1 MRSLK
6 VCTLLAAT
14 ALVLSACN
22 SGGGANNNSNTN
34 NIQVAAKSSFN
45 QAVTESGIA
54 ALSMSPYYAIYSDR
68 PSTGIFNK
76 YISGSGVNGG
86 FPYAS
91 IAAGNNNAAA
101 IDQIGNLYLSNTSL
115 GQWQQITLATP
126 SIVTANSKVIANGS
140 SYVVYNSTTPQNTL
154 VVSTDSGKT
163 WTSTIPSGFVG
174 GQGTVC
180 AYLGNQFVLFDGSNG
195 NIFTSTN
202 GATWQQQTVTGTSA
216 IINPSYVTQII
227 LVSGE
232 YVFVT
237 QFGNQPEISGSHLF
251 MTPSLEQAPQA
262 VKYLAGGAELPTQN
276 YPAQLIANG
285 NDLVEM
291 GVNNIGSVSIASY
304 NVSESG
310 FTAINAPITT
320 SLQGAMSVNQLD
332 YINGNLYANI
342 VTNSQYMTGPIYQI
356 NLDSG
361 NITLAQNSPTAITT
375 FANYNGNLI
384 TNQALN
390 GHYSNNNLQL
400 YTLGEPNQV
409 VINLPSGNIPIV
421 GFASNGTNDFMVATD
436 GTIVGNS
443 NGSWNPLTTIPL
455 QDNYNVTGLIYGNGT
470 LIATTE
476 SGANGDHLASSQIWY
491 STDNG
496 HSWESSN
503 LPIVPEGAVA
513 PSGLS
518 FQNGVFV
525 VCDGSSNNDNFNND
539 VYTSI
544 NGINNWVQQ
553 PKLPTDLAG
562 IGTHTLYVFDGVAYA
577 LTLSDNSLS
586 VNNNPFSGTWSAP
599 TNNLPATL
607 SGGFNFDGTNFAGF
621 IPASNEIYSSNQ
633 ITSSS
638 WTSNKVNFNPVSV
651 AGVSYTATQFADKLY
666 YGNNLVWTGKVWAA
680 VAMSQNSSAIYT
692 SPSLTSNWSATES
705 AVDTNSNEDLV
716 NVIQY

>member
-1 MRSLK
+1 MKSLK
-6 VCTLLAAT
+6 ISTLLAAT

-34 NIQVAAKSSFN
+34 TNINNIQTAAKSSFN
-45 QAVTESGIA
+45 QSVTESGVA
-54 ALSMSPYYAIYSDR
+54 ALSMSAYYAIYSDQ

-115 GQWQQITLATP
+115 GQWQQINLTNP
-126 SIVTANSKVIANGS
+126 SILTATSKVVTNGI
-140 SYVVYNSTTPQNTL
+140 SYVIYNSATPQNTL
-154 VVSTDSGKT
+154 VVSIDSGKT
-163 WTSTIPSGFVG
+163 WINTIPSGFVG
-174 GQGTVC
+174 GQGTIC
-180 AYLGNQFVLFDGSNG
+180 AYLGGQFVLFDGSNG

-202 GATWQQQTVTGTSA
+202 GTNWQQQTVTGTSA
-216 IINPSYVTQII
+216 ITNPSYVTQII
-227 LVSGE
+227 LVNGE
-232 YVFVT
+232 YIFVT
-237 QFGNQPEISGSHLF
+237 QFGNQAEISSSHLF

-285 NDLVEM
+285 NYLVEM
-291 GVNNIGSVSIASY
+291 GVNNIGTVSMVSY
-304 NVSESG
+304 NISESG
-310 FTAINAPITT
+310 FTAINAPIST

-342 VTNSQYMTGPIYQI
+342 VTNSQYKTGPIYQV
-356 NLDSG
+356 NLSNG
-361 NITLAQNSPTAITT
+361 NIIQAQNSPTAITT

-400 YTLGEPNQV
+400 YTLGESSPTI
-409 VINLPSGNIPIV
+409 INLPSGNIPIV

-436 GTIVGNS
+436 GTIVGYS

-476 SGANGDHLASSQIWY
+476 NADNGSHLASSQIWY

-496 HSWESSN
+496 YSWESGN
-503 LPIVPEGAVA
+503 LPVIPEGAVA

-525 VCDGSSNNDNFNND
+525 VCDGGQGNDI
-539 VYTSI
+539 YTSV

-562 IGTHTLYVFDGVAYA
+562 IGTHTLYAFDGVAYA

-599 TNNLPATL
+599 ITNLPATF
-607 SGGFNFDGTNFAGF
+607 SGGFSFDGTNFAGF